1 MQEKTA
7 LLGKIAILSTDLVN
21 RIAAGE
27 VIERPASVVK
37 ELVENSIDAGST
49 RIEVDLKA
57 GGRLLVRVQDDGEG
71 MHKQDALLAF
81 QRHATSKIRTDQ
93 DLLSIQT
100 LGFRG
105 EALPSIAAVSK
116 VRMVTSPRGGEDPV
130 SGFAGT
136 GSGRGGIGGAT
147 APHGPPQVK
156 VGTEVLLEA
165 GELLKVHETGAPPGT
180 QIEVR
185 ELFFNTP
192 ARLKFLKSIATELG
206 HVSRLMN
213 QQALAHP
220 HLSFRLSHE
229 GKQLLDLPAVQ
240 SWVQRV
246 EQVYGRSFADHL
258 AMVEGEWAK
267 IKIWGAVSKPPY
279 TKGTRAYQEV
289 FINGRPISS
298 PFILHAVYEAY
309 DAAIMKGQHP
319 VVLLFLEMDGQMLD
333 VNVHPTKREVRFHN
347 QKLIY
352 DLIKEC
358 VKTGFQRT
366 FQEGIYS
373 SDSPSQATHT
383 DRVREAAVT
392 YLKTHAGPEMEG
404 RLRGADQN
412 SGLLSEGPGRPSPVV
427 PYPASRGGGSDLSGL
442 LEEVRPLGQVYDT
455 YILARIHGELW
466 IIDQHAAHERVLY
479 ERYLKAIQES
489 QIPVQRLL
497 IPQTLELSKAQM
509 MILKEGLDSL
519 ESLGLEMESFGPQSM
534 VIRALP
540 PFLAK
545 ADLESLVID
554 LIEDWIGMEKT
565 PSAEDRQK
573 GWVATMAC
581 HGAIKANDGLTVPEM
596 EALLRD
602 ILQLPM
608 AITCPHGRPLRVKFS
623 RKELETI
630 FHR

>member
-1 MQEKTA
+1 MTEKST
-7 LLGKIAILSTDLVN
+7 LLGKIAILSADLVN

-116 VRMVTSPRGGEDPV
+116 VRMVTSPRGV
-130 SGFAGT
+130 N
-136 GSGRGGIGGAT
+136 
-147 APHGPPQVK
+147 

-165 GELLKVHETGAPPGT
+165 GELLKVQETGAPPGT

-213 QQALAHP
+213 QRALAHP

-240 SWVQRV
+240 NWVQRV

-258 AMVEGEWAK
+258 ATVEGEWAK

-289 FINGRPISS
+289 FINARPISS

-333 VNVHPTKREVRFHN
+333 VNVHPTKQEVRFHN

-412 SGLLSEGPGRPSPVV
+412 SGLLSEGTGRPSPVV
-427 PYPASRGGGSDLSGL
+427 PYPAPRGGGSDLSGL

-509 MILKEGLDSL
+509 MILREGLDSL